1 MDELAPVEDFAWQPR
16 TMTNVPAELIIAC
29 AQGLEDPDVIAERF
43 GLTGP
48 SWAQLKESK
57 PFQLAVAEKKAELEK
72 NGWVFRQK
80 AAMGA
85 EMVLEKVIID
95 LMSNETGTNTRL
107 EGLKTLAKLANLEPK
122 EEKVQSSGPAFQIS
136 INIPGNTLTLD
147 TNNVIDLK
155 PEAAE

>member
-16 TMTNVPAELIIAC
+16 TMTNVPAELVIAC

-48 SWAQLKESK
+48 SWVQLKESK

-85 EMVLEKVIID
+85 EMVLEKVIVD

-122 EEKVQSSGPAFQIS
+122 EEKVQSSAPAFQIS

-155 PEAAE
+155 QEAVE